1 MGIIDFK
8 VDFSNQKVLGA
19 IVRCFLDIPRWLK
32 ILVVLSFV
40 GAIVYFGFC
49 QEYLY
54 NDQLNELKRL
64 QVELVETK
72 QKMDNSVLSLEIY
85 NQDYEMFIRE
95 FILIKE
101 MNDKLV
107 EMHDEQINLFLEYLK
122 HVNGPS
128 RELSYLENIL
138 RQNEKYFRQI
148 CSAYFKRSLL
158 FKDVN
163 KTEYLVKS
171 LKEDVVKN
179 K

>member
-40 GAIVYFGFC
+40 GAIIYFGFC
-49 QEYLY
+49 QGYLY
-54 NDQLNELKRL
+54 NDQLKELKRL
-64 QVELVETK
+64 QVEFAETK
-72 QKMDNSVLSLEIY
+72 QKMDNSVLSLKIY
-85 NQDYEMFIRE
+85 NQDYEMFIKE

-101 MNDKLV
+101 MNDELV

-128 RELSYLENIL
+128 RELSYLENSL

>member
-49 QEYLY
+49 QGYLY

-64 QVELVETK
+64 QVELAETK

-101 MNDKLV
+101 MNDELV
-107 EMHDEQINLFLEYLK
+107 EMHDEQVNLFLEYLK
-122 HVNGPS
+122 HVNRPS
-128 RELSYLENIL
+128 RELSYLENSL

>member
-8 VDFSNQKVLGA
+8 VDFSNQKVLEA

-49 QEYLY
+49 QGYLY

-64 QVELVETK
+64 QVELAETK
-72 QKMDNSVLSLEIY
+72 QKMDNSVLNLEIY

-101 MNDKLV
+101 MNDELV
-107 EMHDEQINLFLEYLK
+107 DMHDEQINLFLEYLK

-128 RELSYLENIL
+128 RELSYLENSL
-138 RQNEKYFRQI
+138 RQNKKYFRQI

>member
-40 GAIVYFGFC
+40 SAIVYFGLS
-49 QEYLY
+49 QGYLY

-64 QVELVETK
+64 QVELAETK

-85 NQDYEMFIRE
+85 NQDYEMVIRE

-128 RELSYLENIL
+128 RELSYLENSL
-138 RQNEKYFRQI
+138 RQNKKYFRQI
-148 CSAYFKRSLL
+148 CSAYFKCSLL
-158 FKDVN
+158 FKDDN

>member
-40 GAIVYFGFC
+40 GAIVYFGFG
-49 QEYLY
+49 QGYLY

-85 NQDYEMFIRE
+85 NQDYEMLIRE

-122 HVNGPS
+122 HVNGSS

-138 RQNEKYFRQI
+138 RQNKKYFRKI

-163 KTEYLVKS
+163 ETEYPVKS

>member
-40 GAIVYFGFC
+40 GAIVYFGFG
-49 QEYLY
+49 QGYLY

-64 QVELVETK
+64 QVELAETK

-101 MNDKLV
+101 MNDELV
-107 EMHDEQINLFLEYLK
+107 EMHNEQINLFLEYLK
-122 HVNGPS
+122 RVNGPS
-128 RELSYLENIL
+128 RELSYLENNL
-138 RQNEKYFRQI
+138 RQDEKYFRQI
-148 CSAYFKRSLL
+148 CSVYFKGSLL

>member
-49 QEYLY
+49 QGYLY

-64 QVELVETK
+64 QVELAETK
-72 QKMDNSVLSLEIY
+72 QKMDNSVLNLEIY

-101 MNDKLV
+101 MNDELV

-128 RELSYLENIL
+128 RELSYLENSL
-138 RQNEKYFRQI
+138 RQNKKYFRQI

>member
-8 VDFSNQKVLGA
+8 VDFSNQEVLGA

-40 GAIVYFGFC
+40 GAIVYFGFG
-49 QEYLY
+49 QGYLY

-64 QVELVETK
+64 QVELAETK

-85 NQDYEMFIRE
+85 NQDYEVFIRE

-101 MNDKLV
+101 MNDELV

-138 RQNEKYFRQI
+138 RQNKKYFRQI
-148 CSAYFKRSLL
+148 CSAYFKRFLL
-158 FKDVN
+158 FKDAN

-171 LKEDVVKN
+171 LKEDVEKN

>member
-40 GAIVYFGFC
+40 GAIVYFGLG
-49 QEYLY
+49 QGYLY

-64 QVELVETK
+64 QVELAETK
-72 QKMDNSVLSLEIY
+72 QKMDNSVFSLKIY

-101 MNDKLV
+101 MNDELV
-107 EMHDEQINLFLEYLK
+107 EMHDEQVNLFLEYLK

-128 RELSYLENIL
+128 RELNYLENSL

-158 FKDVN
+158 FKDDN
-163 KTEYLVKS
+163 KIEYLVKS

>member
-64 QVELVETK
+64 QVELAETK
-72 QKMDNSVLSLEIY
+72 QKMDNSVLNLKIY

-101 MNDKLV
+101 MNDELV

-128 RELSYLENIL
+128 RELSYLENSL
-138 RQNEKYFRQI
+138 RQNKKYFRQI

>member
-40 GAIVYFGFC
+40 GAIVYFGFG
-49 QEYLY
+49 QGYLY
-54 NDQLNELKRL
+54 KDQLNELKRL
-64 QVELVETK
+64 QVELAETK

-101 MNDKLV
+101 MNDELV
-107 EMHDEQINLFLEYLK
+107 EMHNEQINLFLEYLK

-158 FKDVN
+158 FKDIN

-171 LKEDVVKN
+171 LKEDLEKN

>member
-40 GAIVYFGFC
+40 GAIVYFGFG
-49 QEYLY
+49 QGYLY
-54 NDQLNELKRL
+54 KDQLNELKRL
-64 QVELVETK
+64 QVELAETK

-101 MNDKLV
+101 MNDELV
-107 EMHDEQINLFLEYLK
+107 EMHNEQINLFLEYLK

-171 LKEDVVKN
+171 LKEDLEKN

>member
-49 QEYLY
+49 QGYLY

-101 MNDKLV
+101 MNDELV
-107 EMHDEQINLFLEYLK
+107 EMHDEQVNLFLEYLK

-128 RELSYLENIL
+128 RELSYLENSL

-158 FKDVN
+158 FKDDN
-163 KTEYLVKS
+163 KTGYLVKS

>member
-40 GAIVYFGFC
+40 GAIVYFGFG
-49 QEYLY
+49 QGYLY

-64 QVELVETK
+64 QVELAETK

-138 RQNEKYFRQI
+138 RQNEKYFKKI

>member
-1 MGIIDFK
+1 MGIVDFK

-49 QEYLY
+49 QGYLY

-64 QVELVETK
+64 QVELAETK
-72 QKMDNSVLSLEIY
+72 QKMDNSVLNLEIY

-101 MNDKLV
+101 MNDELV
-107 EMHDEQINLFLEYLK
+107 EMHDELINLFLEYLK
-122 HVNGPS
+122 YVNGPS
-128 RELSYLENIL
+128 RELSYLENSL

>member
-1 MGIIDFK
+1 MGIVDFK

-19 IVRCFLDIPRWLK
+19 IIRCFLDIPRWLR

-40 GAIVYFGFC
+40 GAIVYFGFG

-64 QVELVETK
+64 QVELAETK

-85 NQDYEMFIRE
+85 NQDYEMLIKE

-101 MNDKLV
+101 INDELV

-128 RELSYLENIL
+128 RELSYLENSL

-163 KTEYLVKS
+163 NTEYFVNL
-171 LKEDVVKN
+171 LKEDVAKN

>member
-40 GAIVYFGFC
+40 GAIVYFGFG
-49 QEYLY
+49 QGYLY

-72 QKMDNSVLSLEIY
+72 QKMDNSVLSLETY

-101 MNDKLV
+101 MNDKFV

-148 CSAYFKRSLL
+148 CYAYFKRSLL

-163 KTEYLVKS
+163 KTEYLVKP
-171 LKEDVVKN
+171 LKEDVEKN

>member
-40 GAIVYFGFC
+40 GAIVYFGLG
-49 QEYLY
+49 QGYLY

-64 QVELVETK
+64 QVELAETK
-72 QKMDNSVLSLEIY
+72 QKMDNSVLSLKIY

-101 MNDKLV
+101 MNDELV
-107 EMHDEQINLFLEYLK
+107 EMHDEQVNLFLEYLK
-122 HVNGPS
+122 RVNGPS
-128 RELSYLENIL
+128 RELNYLENSL

-158 FKDVN
+158 FKDDN
-163 KTEYLVKS
+163 KIEYLVKS

>member
-40 GAIVYFGFC
+40 GAIVYFGFG
-49 QEYLY
+49 QGYLY
-54 NDQLNELKRL
+54 NDQLNELKRI
-64 QVELVETK
+64 QVELAETK

-101 MNDKLV
+101 MNDELV

-128 RELSYLENIL
+128 RELSYLENSL

>member
-40 GAIVYFGFC
+40 SAIVYFGLG
-49 QEYLY
+49 QGYLY
-54 NDQLNELKRL
+54 NNQLNELKRL
-64 QVELVETK
+64 QVELAETK

-101 MNDKLV
+101 MNDELV

-128 RELSYLENIL
+128 RELNYLENSL

-148 CSAYFKRSLL
+148 CSAYFKCSFL
-158 FKDVN
+158 FKDGN
-163 KTEYLVKS
+163 KTEYLVKT
-171 LKEDVVKN
+171 LKEDIAKN

>member
-40 GAIVYFGFC
+40 GAIVYFCFC
-49 QEYLY
+49 QGYLY

-64 QVELVETK
+64 QVELAETK

-85 NQDYEMFIRE
+85 NQDYEMFIKE

-101 MNDKLV
+101 MNDELV

-128 RELSYLENIL
+128 RELSYLENSL
-138 RQNEKYFRQI
+138 SQNEKYFRQI